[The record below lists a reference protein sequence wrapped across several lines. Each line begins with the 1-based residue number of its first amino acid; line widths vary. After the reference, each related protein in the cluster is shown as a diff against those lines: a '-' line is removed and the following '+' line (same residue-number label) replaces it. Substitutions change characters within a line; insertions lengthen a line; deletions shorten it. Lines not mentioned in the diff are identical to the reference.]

1 MWAGHPVVRGFTHD
15 GPLRRAVGC
24 SGDTPGMPS
33 YYRDRS
39 APAPN
44 RPRLVGVVAL
54 IEFDGSV
61 LVDRRSDDGSWAF
74 PGGRVEEDESV
85 LGALHR
91 EVREETGLEVLRA
104 DLLGVFSDPTRI
116 IEYPDGA
123 VHRTVSVAFV
133 VVPQPSAVP
142 RTSDE
147 SLELI
152 FARDDLAALPLWPA
166 ATPIRDAY
174 LAFDGTPVVA

>member
-1 MWAGHPVVRGFTHD
+1 M
-15 GPLRRAVGC
+15 L
-24 SGDTPGMPS
+24 S

-44 RPRLVGVVAL
+44 RPRLVGVVAA
-54 IEFDGSV
+54 IELDRSV
-61 LVDRRSDDGSWAF
+61 LVDRRSDDGPWTF

-104 DLLGVFSDPTRI
+104 DMLGVFSDPTRM

-123 VHRTVSVAFV
+123 VHRTVSVGFV
-133 VVPQPSAVP
+133 VAPQPGAVP

-147 SLELI
+147 SLEPSLRL

-166 ATPIRDAY
+166 ATPIRDAS
-174 LAFDGTPVVA
+174 LALDGTPVVA